1 MINTKT
7 YYAVAFN
14 LGRGFSASLQA
25 QDLDNWSLLE
35 ASDDIP
41 SEDYRVLERVYGE
54 DLSKAV
60 IEEYRHGFNA
70 ALIAQIGGA
79 R

>member
-1 MINTKT
+1 MANAKV

-14 LGRGFSASLQA
+14 LGRGFGANLQS

-35 ASDDIP
+35 VGDDIP